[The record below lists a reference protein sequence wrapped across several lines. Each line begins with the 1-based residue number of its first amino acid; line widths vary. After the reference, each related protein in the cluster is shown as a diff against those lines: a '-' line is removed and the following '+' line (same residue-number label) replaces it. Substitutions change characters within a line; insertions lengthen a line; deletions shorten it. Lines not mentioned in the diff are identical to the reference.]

1 MNWLVTEW
9 RIAVLLLVLSA
20 ACGGDS
26 GSGALQVPVASGASS
41 AAGISGGSAT
51 TTPGSS
57 VQPSLPAPAGSVS
70 TSPPLAAAGHAA
82 PTAPPSRAPSGAP
95 QVTPPVPA
103 AGSGGPPVTPPAMMP
118 PPASPPAGPPGT
130 WPDADPAKTGPFMVV
145 EEKNVGPG
153 MGFTMY
159 RPMML
164 TQKHP
169 VITWGNGTGSSP
181 QTYGVMLKL
190 WASHGFIVIASNS
203 PNVGQ
208 GSPPPMLNGVTWVL
222 EQDMTEGVPLYQ
234 HVDRDRIGASG
245 HSQGAFATTSA
256 GSDPRIKTIAPIQT
270 FGGARTLH
278 GPVLALC
285 GGMDTLLS
293 CDGNLTGFQSVKNF
307 PAMYANLKAADHAAW
322 SFSPGIP
329 DFAVITNA
337 WFRVHLMNDMAN
349 RSLFYGPDC
358 GFCKDAKW
366 EIMRSM
372 MDN

>member
-1 MNWLVTEW
+1 MNRLPIQW
-9 RIAVLLLVLSA
+9 RIALLLLALGA
-20 ACGGDS
+20 ACSGDK
-26 GSGALQVPVASGASS
+26 GSGANAAPVASGGIST
-41 AAGISGGSAT
+41 AGISGGLAT
-51 TTPGSS
+51 TAGSS
-57 VQPSLPAPAGSVS
+57 APPTLPMTAGSG
-70 TSPPLAAAGHAA
+70 TILPPQAAAGPAA
-82 PTAPPSRAPSGAP
+82 PTTPPPRVPGGAP
-95 QVTPPVPA
+95 VITPPASA
-103 AGSGGPPVTPPAMMP
+103 AGSGAPPATAPAMMTA
-118 PPASPPAGPPGT
+118 PASPPVGPPGT
-130 WPDADPAKTGPFMVV
+130 WPDADPSKMGPFAIV
-145 EEKNVGPG
+145 EEDKVGPD

-190 WASHGFIVIASNS
+190 WASHGFIVIASDS

-208 GSPPPMLNGVTWVL
+208 GTPPPMLNGVTWVL
-222 EQDMTEGVPLYQ
+222 EQDMTEGVALYQ

-270 FGGARTLH
+270 FGGGRGLH

-293 CDGNLTGFQSVKNF
+293 CDGNLTGFQGVKDF
-307 PAMYANLKAADHAAW
+307 PAMYAELKAADHAAW

-329 DFAVITNA
+329 DFAVITNT

-349 RSLFYGPDC
+349 RPKLYGADC
-358 GFCKDAKW
+358 GFCKDDKW
-366 EIMRSM
+366 VIMQSM
-372 MDN
+372 MDK

>member
-1 MNWLVTEW
+1 M
-9 RIAVLLLVLSA
+9 
-20 ACGGDS
+20 
-26 GSGALQVPVASGASS
+26 
-41 AAGISGGSAT
+41 
-51 TTPGSS
+51 
-57 VQPSLPAPAGSVS
+57 
-70 TSPPLAAAGHAA
+70 
-82 PTAPPSRAPSGAP
+82 
-95 QVTPPVPA
+95 
-103 AGSGGPPVTPPAMMP
+103 
-118 PPASPPAGPPGT
+118 
-130 WPDADPAKTGPFMVV
+130 GPFMIV

-153 MGFTMY
+153 MAFTMF

-164 TQKHP
+164 TQRHP

-208 GSPPPMLNGVTWVL
+208 GSPPPMLDGVTWVL
-222 EQDMTEGVPLYQ
+222 EQDMTAGVPLYQ

-245 HSQGAFATTSA
+245 HSQGAFATTRA
-256 GSDPRIKTIAPIQT
+256 GTDPRIKTIAPIQT
-270 FGGARTLH
+270 FGGSRGLH

-293 CDGNLTGFQSVKNF
+293 CDGNLTGFKSVTNQ
-307 PAMYANLKAADHAAW
+307 PAMYAELKAADHAAW

-349 RSLFYGPDC
+349 RPLLYGADC
-358 GFCKDAKW
+358 GFCKNDKW
-366 EIMRSM
+366 VIMQSM
-372 MDN
+372 MDK

>member
-1 MNWLVTEW
+1 MNRLVIQW
-9 RIAVLLLVLSA
+9 RIALLLLALSA
-20 ACGGDS
+20 ACGGDD
-26 GSGALQVPVASGASS
+26 GSGAKLPVATEGFGNSGIAGGLATIPVSS
-41 AAGISGGSAT
+41 ARPT
-51 TTPGSS
+51 
-57 VQPSLPAPAGSVS
+57 LPAPAGSGS
-70 TSPPLAAAGHAA
+70 TPPPQAAAGGAA
-82 PTAPPSRAPSGAP
+82 PIAPPPGIPPGTSP
-95 QVTPPVPA
+95 VTPPVSA
-103 AGSGGPPVTPPAMMP
+103 AGSGVPPATPPAMTP
-118 PPASPPAGPPGT
+118 PPASPPIGPPGT
-130 WPDADPAKTGPFMVV
+130 WPDADPAKMGPFAIV

-153 MGFTMY
+153 MAFTMY

-203 PNVGQ
+203 QNVGQ
-208 GSPPPMLNGVTWVL
+208 GSPPPMLQGVTWVL
-222 EQDMTEGVPLYQ
+222 EQDMTDGVPLYQ

-270 FGGARTLH
+270 FGGGRGLH

-285 GGMDTLLS
+285 GGMDTLLG
-293 CDGNLTGFQSVKNF
+293 CDGNLTAFQGVKDF
-307 PAMYANLKAADHAAW
+307 PAMYAELKSADHAAW
-322 SFSPGIP
+322 AFGAGIP

-349 RSLFYGPDC
+349 RPMLYGADC
-358 GFCKDAKW
+358 GFCKNDKW
-366 EIMRSM
+366 VIMRSM
-372 MDN
+372 MDK

>member
-1 MNWLVTEW
+1 M
-9 RIAVLLLVLSA
+9 
-20 ACGGDS
+20 
-26 GSGALQVPVASGASS
+26 
-41 AAGISGGSAT
+41 
-51 TTPGSS
+51 
-57 VQPSLPAPAGSVS
+57 
-70 TSPPLAAAGHAA
+70 
-82 PTAPPSRAPSGAP
+82 
-95 QVTPPVPA
+95 
-103 AGSGGPPVTPPAMMP
+103 
-118 PPASPPAGPPGT
+118 
-130 WPDADPAKTGPFMVV
+130 GPFKIV
-145 EEKNVGPG
+145 EELKVGPG
-153 MGFTMY
+153 MAFTMY

-203 PNVGQ
+203 QNVGQ
-208 GSPPPMLNGVTWVL
+208 GSPPPMLEGVTWVL
-222 EQDMTEGVPLYQ
+222 EQDMTDGVPLYQ

-270 FGGARTLH
+270 FGGGRGLH

-293 CDGNLTGFQSVKNF
+293 CDGNLTGFKSVTNQ
-307 PAMYANLKAADHAAW
+307 PAMYAELKSADHAAW
-322 SFSPGIP
+322 AFGAGIP

-349 RSLFYGPDC
+349 RPMLYGADC
-358 GFCKDAKW
+358 GFCKDDKW
-366 EIMRSM
+366 VIMRSM
-372 MDN
+372 MDK